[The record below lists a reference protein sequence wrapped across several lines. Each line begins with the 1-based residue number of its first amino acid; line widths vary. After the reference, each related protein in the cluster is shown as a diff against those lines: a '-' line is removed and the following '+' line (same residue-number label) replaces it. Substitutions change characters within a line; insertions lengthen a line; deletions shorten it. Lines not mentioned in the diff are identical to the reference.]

1 MATVTRTHHEL
12 GKRRGATTLRQVFR
26 FEGKRLTPARIGD
39 ILMTAP
45 LTGVESIFGE
55 RPGREAERPSATA
68 RVLNGFSPV
77 AGFKFDVRLERQAE
91 GVFLVHF
98 SQPGRRVPYLH
109 GDIAWTIA
117 EQHNGAQFEEEINTE
132 HAMEVASE
140 PLGGARPSIRRW
152 LFFRAGHKQV
162 MNGAT
167 NNIARLLDDEPV

>member
-26 FEGKRLTPARIGD
+26 FEGKRLSAARIGD

-55 RPGREAERPSATA
+55 RPGREAERPSATT

-77 AGFKFDVRLERQAE
+77 AGFKFDVRLERRAE

-98 SQPGRRVPYLH
+98 SQPGRRVPLFVWRHCLDDRRAAQRRPIRRRDQYRACD
-109 GDIAWTIA
+109 GDCERTARRSSSVHPPLAVLSCRAQTSHERRY
-117 EQHNGAQFEEEINTE
+117 EQHCA
-132 HAMEVASE
+132 VA
-140 PLGGARPSIRRW
+140 RR
-152 LFFRAGHKQV
+152 
-162 MNGAT
+162 
-167 NNIARLLDDEPV
+167 